1 MKEKVLDVLMY
12 LFENYM
18 EDGQDIEPDQDALI
32 VELSQAGFPQGEIS
46 KAFTWLEELSD
57 LREMLPAGI
66 VASNRITSIR
76 YFSLDEAA
84 KLDRRCRGFL
94 LALEQKGVI
103 DSMAREMV
111 LDRVMA
117 LEEDEIDLEQLKW
130 VVLMVLFNQSGHEH
144 AYTALEELVLTERQ
158 DCLQ

>member
-12 LFENYM
+12 LFDNYM
-18 EDGQDIEPDQDALI
+18 DDGQELEPDQDALI
-32 VELSQAGFPQGEIS
+32 IELSRAGFPQGEIS

-57 LREMLPAGI
+57 LRETLPAGI
-66 VASNRITSIR
+66 VASNRTTSFR
-76 YFSLDEAA
+76 YFSPDEFS

-94 LALEQKGVI
+94 LALEQRGVI
-103 DSMAREMV
+103 DPMAREMV

-130 VVLMVLFNQSGHEH
+130 VILMVLFNQSGQEH
-144 AYTALEELVLTERQ
+144 AYTTLEELVVNERQ